1 MPVIISSKSDYTGT
15 ITIPSLNTETTV
27 IEVTGQTDDYIVEG
41 YLDLSQ
47 LQSGDTLTVTEY
59 IAVDGVNYQQ
69 FLSTQYTG
77 PVSMPI
83 IRFHAKTIQKN
94 MKYKVTVNQTSGT
107 TRKIPYGF
115 IVEVL
120 GQA

>member
-1 MPVIISSKSDYTGT
+1 MPVIISSKTDYTGT
-15 ITIPSLNTETTV
+15 LNIPSLNTETTV
-27 IEVTGQTDDYIVEG
+27 IEVTGQTDDYIIEG

-47 LQSGDTLTVTEY
+47 LQSRDTLIVNEY

-69 FLSTQYTG
+69 FLSSQFSG

-83 IRFHAKTIQKN
+83 IRFHAKTIQKT
-94 MKYKVTVNQTSGT
+94 MKYKVTVIQTSGT
-107 TRKIPYGF
+107 VRKIPYGF
-115 IVEVL
+115 IVEVM

>member
-1 MPVIISSKSDYTGT
+1 MPVIIFSKSDYTGK

-27 IEVTGQTDDYIVEG
+27 LEVTGQTDDYIVEG
-41 YLDLSQ
+41 YIDLSQ

-59 IAVDGVNYQQ
+59 IAIDGVNYQQ
-69 FLSTQYTG
+69 FLSSQFSG

-94 MKYKVTVNQTSGT
+94 MKYKVTVNQSSGT
-107 TRKIPYGF
+107 PRTIPYGF
-115 IVEVL
+115 IVEVM
-120 GQA
+120 GQT

>member
-107 TRKIPYGF
+107 PRNIPYGF
-115 IVEVL
+115 IVEIM

>member
-27 IEVTGQTDDYIVEG
+27 IEVTGQTDDFIVEG

-47 LQSGDTLTVTEY
+47 LQNEDILTVTEY

-69 FLSTQYTG
+69 FLSSQFSG

-83 IRFHAKTIQKN
+83 IRFHAKTIQKT

-107 TRKIPYGF
+107 ARNIPYGF

>member
-1 MPVIISSKSDYTGT
+1 MPVIIFSKSDYTGK

-27 IEVTGQTDDYIVEG
+27 LEVTGQTDDYIVEG
-41 YLDLSQ
+41 YIDLSQ

-59 IAVDGVNYQQ
+59 IAIDGVNYQQ
-69 FLSTQYTG
+69 FLSSQFSG

-94 MKYKVTVNQTSGT
+94 MKYKVTINQSSGT
-107 TRKIPYGF
+107 PRTIPYGF
-115 IVEVL
+115 IVEVM
-120 GQA
+120 GQT

>member
-1 MPVIISSKSDYTGT
+1 MPVIISSKSDYKGT

-27 IEVTGQTDDYIVEG
+27 IEVTGQTDDFIVEG

-47 LQSGDTLTVTEY
+47 LQNGDTLTVTEY
-59 IAVDGVNYQQ
+59 IAIDGVNYQQ
-69 FLSTQYTG
+69 FLTSQFSG

-83 IRFHAKTIQKN
+83 IRFHAKTIQKT

-107 TRKIPYGF
+107 VRNIPYGF

-120 GQA
+120 GQT

>member
-1 MPVIISSKSDYTGT
+1 MPIIISSKSDYKGT

-27 IEVTGQTDDYIVEG
+27 IEVTGQTDDFIVEG

-47 LQSGDTLTVTEY
+47 LQNGDTLTVTEY
-59 IAVDGVNYQQ
+59 IAIDGVNYQQ
-69 FLSTQYTG
+69 FLTSQFSG

-83 IRFHAKTIQKN
+83 IRFHAKTIQKT

-107 TRKIPYGF
+107 VRNIPYGF

-120 GQA
+120 GQT

>member
-47 LQSGDTLTVTEY
+47 LQNGDILTVTEY

-69 FLSTQYTG
+69 FLSSQFSG

-83 IRFHAKTIQKN
+83 IRLHAKTIQKN
-94 MKYKVTVNQTSGT
+94 MKYKVTVNQISGT
-107 TRKIPYGF
+107 TRNIPYGF

>member
-1 MPVIISSKSDYTGT
+1 MPVVISSKTDYTGT
-15 ITIPSLNTETTV
+15 LSIPSLNTETTV
-27 IEVTGQTDDYIVEG
+27 VEVSQQSDDYIVEG

-47 LQSGDTLTVTEY
+47 LQSEDALTVNEY

-69 FLSTQYTG
+69 FLSTQFSG

-83 IRFHAKTIQKN
+83 IRFHAKTILKN

-107 TRKIPYGF
+107 PRNIPYGF